1 LKNFSLYPYFPI
13 SLYIFT
19 IKYKNHTLV
28 RGGVVGCPRF
38 REQYGREQEHQIQHG
53 G

>member
-1 LKNFSLYPYFPI
+1 VRQGRAEEAGEAGGGKPIFSLKNFSLSPYLPI

-28 RGGVVGCPRF
+28 R
-38 REQYGREQEHQIQHG
+38 
-53 G
+53 